1 MSTKLRAAKLDQDLV
16 FRFTDHWIHLRRL
29 WRWWIEECHLKER
42 SPQKMDES
50 TTNDT
55 ELVEEP
61 NRKVTLV
68 LSAALLGANVLLV
81 LVLALDRTIP
91 GFHQALMNIIGKQ
104 WSSESWKRFLLSE
117 RQRLLV
123 DQRLLANQRLL
134 VIKGCWLIS
143 CFCLIS
149 KASY

>member
-1 MSTKLRAAKLDQDLV
+1 MK
-16 FRFTDHWIHLRRL
+16 
-29 WRWWIEECHLKER
+29 ECHLKER
-42 SPQKMDES
+42 LPQTMDES

-104 WSSESWKRFLLSE
+104 
-117 RQRLLV
+117 
-123 DQRLLANQRLL
+123 
-134 VIKGCWLIS
+134 
-143 CFCLIS
+143 
-149 KASY
+149 